1 MKKSLNKIQIQKAL
15 SRFINKFDRY
25 SKNQRLFIIFL
36 FVLMFLLIFFP
47 VVKISSLWDLQWY
60 SVWLISWTYFKTMLI
75 IFISL
80 AAILLWNVS
89 FRFKNFVITYLWF
102 KENNSLV
109 NFWLL
114 WIITTAFFGITDT
127 VSVISNATSRITITW
142 SSKFIQ
148 ILLLIWLIFTLV
160 SVVKWAKQNSGKAK
174 IVNIVDENIIR
185 ENQNKRVFKWLFE
198 EEKE

>member
-1 MKKSLNKIQIQKAL
+1 M
-15 SRFINKFDRY
+15 
-25 SKNQRLFIIFL
+25 
-36 FVLMFLLIFFP
+36 
-47 VVKISSLWDLQWY
+47 
-60 SVWLISWTYFKTMLI
+60 
-75 IFISL
+75 
-80 AAILLWNVS
+80 
-89 FRFKNFVITYLWF
+89 
-102 KENNSLV
+102 V

-127 VSVISNATSRITITW
+127 VSVISNATSRINITW

-160 SVVKWAKQNSGKAK
+160 SVVKWANQNSGKAK
-174 IVNIVDENIIR
+174 IVNIVDENLIR

>member
-1 MKKSLNKIQIQKAL
+1 MKKSLNRIQIQKVL

-80 AAILLWNVS
+80 AAILLWNIS

-142 SSKFIQ
+142 SSKLIQ

-174 IVNIVDENIIR
+174 IVNIVDENLIR